1 LAALATGALAQDK
14 FTQPPLNQPD
24 VETAAQNINEAPPA
38 EQAQAQ
44 AEAQTPRS
52 SDVSATAPETN
63 ISDANAPAPQD
74 TAVNPLPSQTSV
86 SETTTTTADAAPAQ
100 TPAAEPASA
109 TVSTSMAY
117 ATNIANAPGGVFK
130 PKNLGNYPM
139 SHYASPSRPLPYDQ
153 VDAYLKA
160 SKSQQLAQN
169 WWGNDQ
175 LASAEPAPA
184 AATPSS
190 SDVSASVPSQASGTA
205 GLPGDTDVRLNDETT
220 PAATPSPAPSST
232 DPTAIASPPPD
243 QTPAE

>member
-38 EQAQAQ
+38 EQAQAEAAAQ
-44 AEAQTPRS
+44 APA
-52 SDVSATAPETN
+52 SDASATVAETN
-63 ISDANAPAPQD
+63 IQDANAPAPQD
-74 TAVNPLPSQTSV
+74 TAVNPPVDRPAL
-86 SETTTTTADAAPAQ
+86 SETTTTTADAAPAP

-130 PKNLGNYPM
+130 PKNIGDYPM

-160 SKSQQLAQN
+160 SRSQQLAQN

-232 DPTAIASPPPD
+232 DPTATAAPPPY